1 MYYESKTFNNYKTD
15 ILNEAINNSEKKYR
29 KELIMAKIIISEL
42 QDTIEILN
50 QEKKELES
58 KLEENL
64 NNYKIIN
71 SDYLSLIQKFNDFK
85 EKILLEANNKENN
98 YLIEIKE
105 LKLKIEELN
114 EEIET
119 KKGINKIKEEA
130 LEKKISLLEKKLEKT
145 EEELINTK
153 KSVKLNKN
161 LEKNNEIIDKENN
174 ELREDNINLS
184 NKFNEEIKKTWKELE
199 YYKNIV
205 KRLENENF
213 LIKNEL
219 NENKII
225 LEKEQKINWRK
236 NQLDKNL
243 NDDIEMRN
251 KYISI
256 KKQYDILLKGKNELD
271 KKYNQR
277 KLGNKNSFYL
287 KELELTKE
295 QNKYILNLL
304 LKITPNP
311 KLIKQIIELNKEI
324 IQLERKKISIMNN
337 KNQGDKLNNIKVN
350 INEQINKFKNNLNS
364 LETELIKLDF
374 GSSYSY

>member
-1 MYYESKTFNNYKTD
+1 M
-15 ILNEAINNSEKKYR
+15 
-29 KELIMAKIIISEL
+29 
-42 QDTIEILN
+42 
-50 QEKKELES
+50 
-58 KLEENL
+58 
-64 NNYKIIN
+64 
-71 SDYLSLIQKFNDFK
+71 
-85 EKILLEANNKENN
+85 
-98 YLIEIKE
+98 
-105 LKLKIEELN
+105 
-114 EEIET
+114 
-119 KKGINKIKEEA
+119 
-130 LEKKISLLEKKLEKT
+130 
-145 EEELINTK
+145 
-153 KSVKLNKN
+153 
-161 LEKNNEIIDKENN
+161 
-174 ELREDNINLS
+174 S

-243 NDDIEMRN
+243 NNDLEMKN

-256 KKQYDILLKGKNELD
+256 KKQYDVLLKEKNELD
-271 KKYNQR
+271 KKYHQM

-287 KELELTKE
+287 EELELTKE

-324 IQLERKKISIMNN
+324 IQLERKKISIMNT

-350 INEQINKFKNNLNS
+350 INDQINKFKNNLNS

-374 GSSYSY
+374 GSSYSN